1 MCQLAACHFSCQRAA
16 LAISPGSHGQG
27 FRSSKLSL
35 NTKYTVKSSLVSLL
49 YTVVIQTLQSSNG
62 SINSHFTFTVLQGLL
77 QYLLTDLW
85 LQHWSWCIKWQNLHI
100 FYNFQLCYVLWIGGG
115 EEGGGG
121 RSANLLIIG
130 FSRLLWNYCLSA
142 TVASRPKF
150 SE

>member
-1 MCQLAACHFSCQRAA
+1 MCQLAACHFSCHRAA
-16 LAISPGSHGQG
+16 LAISPGSHGRG

-35 NTKYTVKSSLVSLL
+35 NTKYTVKSSLVFSISVTQLAR
-49 YTVVIQTLQSSNG
+49 QTLQS
-62 SINSHFTFTVLQGLL
+62 SINSHFTFTVNCKAC
-77 QYLLTDLW
+77 YNIYW
-85 LQHWSWCIKWQNLHI
+85 LICDCSTGAGASNGKISI
-100 FYNFQLCYVLWIGGG
+100 FFTISSSAMFYGSEAGRR
-115 EEGGGG
+115 GGG

>member
-1 MCQLAACHFSCQRAA
+1 MCQLAACHFSCHRAA
-16 LAISPGSHGQG
+16 LAISPGTHGQG

-35 NTKYTVKSSLVSLL
+35 NSKYKVKSSLVSLL

-62 SINSHFTFTVLQGLL
+62 SINNSHFTFTVNCKAS
-77 QYLLTDLW
+77 YNIYW
-85 LQHWSWCIKWQNLHI
+85 LICDCSTGAGASNGKISI
-100 FYNFQLCYVLWIGGG
+100 FFTISSSAMFYGS
-115 EEGGGG
+115 EAGGGG